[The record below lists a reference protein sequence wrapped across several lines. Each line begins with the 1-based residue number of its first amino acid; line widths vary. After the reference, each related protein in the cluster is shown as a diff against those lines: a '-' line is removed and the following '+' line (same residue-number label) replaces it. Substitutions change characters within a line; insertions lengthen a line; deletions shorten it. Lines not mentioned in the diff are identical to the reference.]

1 MIKRNINKIL
11 ISLCVISLLFF
22 CLVACE
28 SNQSD
33 QTSVSTKAILET
45 ATLTVDGMEI
55 SGSVPYSI
63 TEYSFIDEISVN
75 KKYTWSLSLD
85 EYGISNVVTKKV
97 PLETGDNIFYIH
109 VSANSG
115 KSIDTY
121 TVTIHRNT
129 ICSVVFDT
137 DGGSY
142 IENQY
147 FEEGTEYYITVPVDP
162 YKDNYEFIGWDYD
175 FSKPIKDNI
184 TIKAQWVAVPDLS
197 LFYYEYSDGGFKIT
211 GLKNYYFDKIVIPE
225 GVNQI
230 DDNVFLYCYNL
241 KKVYYCGTTSDW
253 LNLYIGSGNENLL
266 AADIYF
272 YSENQPVQYKYW
284 HYENGSP
291 KDWDEAQI
299 QINGLDIYTIK
310 IWCSESAVQLTRH
323 QVNRFNSSE
332 YATTNKIFINAVIQ
346 PVGEG
351 EAATSMITDVEAGA
365 DIFCFAQDQ
374 FARLVQAGALSK
386 LSANAAAIVGAANDA
401 GTVAAARSGDE
412 LYAYPMTSDNGYFM
426 YYDKSVLGDT
436 DMTSLEAII
445 AACEDAGKS
454 ISFNLEGSA
463 WYNAAFF
470 FAKDEDG
477 KTLCKS
483 EWKTDDDGNFIS
495 VDDTY
500 CSPEGL
506 IAVKGMRKLLASSAY
521 VDSSSGADFDA
532 GSAVVITGTWD
543 YSTVEG
549 ILDED
554 LGTAEL
560 PCFEVDGKSYHLGS
574 FGGCK
579 LMGVKPQIDKRKEI
593 ICHMLAQYLTS
604 FDCQV
609 ERFEELAW
617 CPANLEAQKLDAVKE
632 NPGLAALLAQSN
644 YAVPQGQIHGSWWDI
659 GKVIGTAVKEC
670 DGSDAGLQAALDDY
684 KASIERLFN
693 MNYEEKN
700 AWTLIGQVAGT
711 NWNEDFAMAEQGD
724 GTWMT
729 VEAYEFAAGAEFK
742 VRKGKDWDYAY
753 PAQNFEVT
761 EAGTYYVKVDPATDE
776 VTLVPAD

>member
-1 MIKRNINKIL
+1 MKHFGRVFL
-11 ISLCVISLLFF
+11 ALVLALSLGLS
-22 CLVACE
+22 LVACGGE
-28 SNQSD
+28 KEPAKEGDTVTTYNLTIWCAENAVELTRKQ
-33 QTSVSTKAILET
+33 VEAYNNLESTKA
-45 ATLTVDGMEI
+45 
-55 SGSVPYSI
+55 
-63 TEYSFIDEISVN
+63 
-75 KKYTWSLSLD
+75 
-85 EYGISNVVTKKV
+85 
-97 PLETGDNIFYIH
+97 
-109 VSANSG
+109 
-115 KSIDTY
+115 
-121 TVTIHRNT
+121 
-129 ICSVVFDT
+129 
-137 DGGSY
+137 
-142 IENQY
+142 EN
-147 FEEGTEYYITVPVDP
+147 
-162 YKDNYEFIGWDYD
+162 
-175 FSKPIKDNI
+175 
-184 TIKAQWVAVPDLS
+184 
-197 LFYYEYSDGGFKIT
+197 
-211 GLKNYYFDKIVIPE
+211 
-225 GVNQI
+225 
-230 DDNVFLYCYNL
+230 
-241 KKVYYCGTTSDW
+241 
-253 LNLYIGSGNENLL
+253 
-266 AADIYF
+266 
-272 YSENQPVQYKYW
+272 
-284 HYENGSP
+284 
-291 KDWDEAQI
+291 
-299 QINGLDIYTIK
+299 IK
-310 IWCSESAVQLTRH
+310 INAT
-323 QVNRFNSSE
+323 VN
-332 YATTNKIFINAVIQ
+332 

-386 LSANAAAIVGAANDA
+386 LSDSSAAIVGAANDA
-401 GTVAAARSGDE
+401 GTVAAARSGEE

-574 FGGCK
+574 FSGCK
-579 LMGVKPQIDKRKEI
+579 LMGVKPQSNGIKAAVA
-593 ICHMLAQYLTS
+593 HNLAQYLTS
-604 FDCQV
+604 EACQV

-617 CPANLEAQKLDAVKE
+617 GPANLEAQKLDAVKE

-684 KASIERLFN
+684 KASIEGLFN
-693 MNYEEKN
+693 MSDEEKN
-700 AWTLIGQVAGT
+700 AWTLIGVVAGT
-711 NWNEDFAMAEQGD
+711 NWNEDFAMAEQQD

-742 VRKGKDWDYAY
+742 VRKGKDWDQAL
-753 PAQNFEVT
+753 PAQNVVVT
-761 EAGTYYVKVDPATDE
+761 EAGTYYVKVDPATGE
-776 VTLVPAD
+776 VTLIPAVA